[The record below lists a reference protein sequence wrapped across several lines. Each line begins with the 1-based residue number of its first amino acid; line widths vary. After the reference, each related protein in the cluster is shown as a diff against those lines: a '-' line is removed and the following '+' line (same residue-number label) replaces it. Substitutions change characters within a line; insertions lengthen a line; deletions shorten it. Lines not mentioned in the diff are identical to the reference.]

1 MDVKRLGLILLSPAL
16 DKWMQTIYKLHN
28 LNVLSRSNGMYKTA
42 SHSTMAHRAHS
53 MTFHGHANVINS
65 LYAGMVMCCCTK
77 KISEQILD
85 TTLNCIAQLVLC
97 AACFF
102 LLHLHLVAIIF
113 FELNIKNRPR
123 LYENF
128 NWNWNDLMH
137 FNRLEIPSKIH
148 GK

>member
-1 MDVKRLGLILLSPAL
+1 MVWEKKKIGSRNSWFLQKDKRPNSNNVKMDVKRLGLILLSPAL

-77 KISEQILD
+77 KNIGANTRHHAKLYSSIGFVCCLFFFTPFAPCCNNILW
-85 TTLNCIAQLVLC
+85 
-97 AACFF
+97 
-102 LLHLHLVAIIF
+102 
-113 FELNIKNRPR
+113 IK
-123 LYENF
+123 Y
-128 NWNWNDLMH
+128 
-137 FNRLEIPSKIH
+137 
-148 GK
+148 